1 MVGMKVVEWHN
12 QYNNK
17 MENKIKRKFKVTKK
31 MQEEINK
38 ARKECGLL
46 EEPIK
51 PKYEL
56 EYLYG

>member
-1 MVGMKVVEWHN
+1 
-12 QYNNK
+12 